1 MVGLIWTI
9 QIVHYPLF
17 NRVGEQHFTDYQ
29 ERHQFQISLI
39 VGPMMLTEAVSA
51 ALLAGYPPA
60 SVEYWMPIAGLILL
74 IVTWVSTSAIQVPC
88 HSRLV
93 QGFNEAAYRRLV
105 YSNWIR
111 TVAWTA
117 RGALL
122 VWMLWIVLLS
132 SLGQA

>member
-17 NRVGEQHFTDYQ
+17 NRVGEQHFVEYQ
-29 ERHQFQISLI
+29 ERHQFLISLI
-39 VGPMMLTEAVSA
+39 VGPMMLAEATSA
-51 ALLAGYPPA
+51 ALMAAYPPTG
-60 SVEYWMPIAGLILL
+60 VDYWMPIAGLILL
-74 IVTWVSTSAIQVPC
+74 IVTWVSTAAIQVPC

-111 TVAWTA
+111 TIAWTA
-117 RGALL
+117 RGALV
-122 VWMLWIVLLS
+122 VWMLSIVLFS
-132 SLGQA
+132 AIGKS